1 MLTANLFRQNRVKQ
15 GHFFPLFFGKNL
27 PPFFDG
33 VFGVARL
40 DFSKEFH
47 CGFCGYS
54 CRHGEE
60 KFITYLGV
68 KLAVPPRRDGNAG
81 CPQCGRSLRYKPRTK
96 KKAN

>member
-1 MLTANLFRQNRVKQ
+1 M
-15 GHFFPLFFGKNL
+15 
-27 PPFFDG
+27 
-33 VFGVARL
+33 ARL